1 MDEQRELVVVFRS
14 GDHSAAEDAEE
25 IREMLADAGLEPVV
39 LDESAPGVPAGVYEV
54 RVPASQAARA
64 EELIAAGVEPPA
76 EAGDPSHDLD
86 LETIFDALGATAEM
100 EAIWVRGVL
109 EANGIPSVLVGAP
122 VYPNLRFLV
131 RVPKNEAD
139 RARQV
144 LDEARAAGP
153 AAAEEAA
160 AQSAGEPAES

>member
-1 MDEQRELVVVFRS
+1 
-14 GDHSAAEDAEE
+14 
-25 IREMLADAGLEPVV
+25 MLAEAGLDPVV
-39 LDESAPGVPAGVYEV
+39 LDESAPGVPEGVYEV
-54 RVPASQAARA
+54 RVPAAQAARA
-64 EELIAAGVEPPA
+64 EELIAAASAEPPA
-76 EAGDPSHDLD
+76 ETGDPSHDLD

-109 EANGIPSVLVGAP
+109 EANGIQSVLVGAP

-131 RVPKNEAD
+131 RVPKKDAD

-160 AQSAGEPAES
+160 AQSAGESTEN

>member
-1 MDEQRELVVVFRS
+1 MDEQGDFVVVFRS

-25 IREMLADAGLEPVV
+25 IRELLAEAGLDPVV
-39 LDESAPGVPAGVYEV
+39 LDDSAPGVPEGVYEV

-64 EELIAAGVEPPA
+64 EELIQASA
-76 EAGDPSHDLD
+76 EAPARPGDPSHDLD

-109 EANGIPSVLVGAP
+109 EANGIQSVLVGAP

-131 RVPKNEAD
+131 RVPKNEAE

-144 LDEARAAGP
+144 LEEARAAGP

-160 AQSAGEPAES
+160 AQSAGDAVEN